1 MDQFGQV
8 QELVPDEESTVGMGG
23 PEQGQGLGP
32 EQGLGPGLAQ
42 GQGLGESVKR
52 GDASTGELS
61 AGEF

>member
-1 MDQFGQV
+1 
-8 QELVPDEESTVGMGG
+8 MGG